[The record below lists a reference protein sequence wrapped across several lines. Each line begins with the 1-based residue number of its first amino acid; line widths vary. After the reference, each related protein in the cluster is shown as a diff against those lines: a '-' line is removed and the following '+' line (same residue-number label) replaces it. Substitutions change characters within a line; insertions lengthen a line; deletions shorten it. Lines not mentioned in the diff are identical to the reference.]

1 MIMKAIYFRMFLF
14 LLVIFS
20 LGSCDNQNKTLIN
33 DAIISSYII
42 EYRTTVEQGNLKSL
56 SHMTQWVDNENKLYA
71 VLTITETDIAGRKLS
86 GKSLMINKKGW
97 SYVLNLDERSG
108 FKSKTNQDESLIS
121 SYLKPSETAKLKE
134 MVEED
139 NGRIVGEELILGR
152 SCQVVEMPEM
162 DESGRKTL
170 TKIWYYRGIPLKI
183 ITQLSVMEAI
193 IFEENI
199 TIPSEKFEVP
209 EGIEVKTIPSL

>member
-1 MIMKAIYFRMFLF
+1 MIMKAIYFKMFLF
-14 LLVIFS
+14 LVVILSF
-20 LGSCDNQNKTLIN
+20 GSCDNHTKTLTN

-56 SHMTQWVDNENKLYA
+56 SHMTQWVDNEHKRYA
-71 VLTITETDIAGRKLS
+71 VLTNTETDIAGRKLA
-86 GKSLMINKKGW
+86 GKSLMINIDGW
-97 SYVLNLDERSG
+97 SYVLNLDDRSG
-108 FKSKTNQDESLIS
+108 FRSKTNQDEKLVSG
-121 SYLKPSETAKLKE
+121 YLKPAETAKLRE

-139 NGRIVGEELILGR
+139 NGRIVGEEQILGR
-152 SCQVVEMPEM
+152 SCKVVELPEM

-183 ITQLSVMEAI
+183 INQLSVMEAI
-193 IFEENI
+193 TFEENI
-199 TIPSEKFEVP
+199 TIPSENFEVP